1 MKSHDVST
9 VNILAKSEGGIRK
22 IVGILENRK
31 KEGEIGLFYCSNGK
45 GTNRELTD
53 GDYKLIIEKW
63 LSAENTKSKK
73 KKISFYLKKLLYM
86 EEK

>member
-31 KEGEIGLFYCSNGK
+31 EEGEIGLF
-45 GTNRELTD
+45 
-53 GDYKLIIEKW
+53 
-63 LSAENTKSKK
+63 
-73 KKISFYLKKLLYM
+73 LLF
-86 EEK
+86 EW